1 MLIKRYTV
9 SGINL
14 TTKRR
19 KTVQLPAKT
28 IDEARD
34 YAIKQGL
41 GEPFEITEAPP
52 DPPSVEQIQYAASL
66 GAQIPKDASRQDLSA
81 IIQKKLDNDREP
93 SRDLIDY
100 ANHYGF
106 IFSEYIG
113 KQALYDVVFSNL
125 NTLDKS
131 AFFVFSIYRWLT
143 DDRRGNLETHP
154 DKQKFYDFA
163 VQLEGSE
170 QMLKSIAR
178 YEGNQLRFFGRLI
191 MPDGDELQGGSVNTL
206 AYKAASSYLEGVFKI
221 SASRKTV
228 RLKPKAP
235 EPVFHQDQTQ
245 KKKKGCAF
253 VLLNLAVFVSILIF
267 LAIRFF

>member
-1 MLIKRYTV
+1 MLVKRFTV
-9 SGINL
+9 VGLNL
-14 TTKRR
+14 STKRR
-19 KTVQLPAKT
+19 KTLVLPAKT
-28 IDEARD
+28 IGEARD

-41 GEPFEITEAPP
+41 GEPFEITETPP
-52 DPPSVEQIQYAASL
+52 DPPSVEQIEYAAGL
-66 GAQIPKDASRQDLSA
+66 GAHIPNGASRQDLSA

-100 ANHYGF
+100 ANHQGF

-113 KQALYDVVFSNL
+113 KKALYDVVFSNL
-125 NTLDKS
+125 NSLDKS

-163 VQLEGSE
+163 TQLEGSE

-178 YEGNQLRFFGRLI
+178 YEGNQLRYFGRLI
-191 MPDGDELQGGSVNTL
+191 TPDGYELQGGSVNTL
-206 AYKAASSYLEGVFKI
+206 AYKAASSYLEGVFTI

-228 RLKPKAP
+228 RLKPDAL
-235 EPVFHQDQTQ
+235 EPIFHQPQTQ
-245 KKKKGCAF
+245 KEKKGCTF
-253 VLLNLAVFVSILIF
+253 LLLNLALFVSLLVF
-267 LAIRFF
+267 LAIRFL